1 MTTRVHDGQRYEL
14 VRTEPYTRT
23 DGSDTTLA
31 VWRSECPVCGEPFE
45 ARTPKR
51 ARNFEPKRRI
61 VRGTRLGAAS

>member
-1 MTTRVHDGQRYEL
+1 MMAAAQFR
-14 VRTEPYTRT
+14 
-23 DGSDTTLA
+23 TTLS